1 MEKNQNDMIYTMIGL
16 GIHRQQHLY
25 VQALKYLLDQPVKYK
40 NKAVAP
46 K

>member
-1 MEKNQNDMIYTMIGL
+1 MIGL

-25 VQALKYLLDQPVKYK
+25 VHVQALKYLLDQPVKYK
-40 NKAVAP
+40 YKAVAP